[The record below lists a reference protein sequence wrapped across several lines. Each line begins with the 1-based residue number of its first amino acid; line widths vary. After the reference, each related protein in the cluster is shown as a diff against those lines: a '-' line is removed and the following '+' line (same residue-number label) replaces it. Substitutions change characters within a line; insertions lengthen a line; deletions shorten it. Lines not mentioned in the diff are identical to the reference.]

1 MQGGA
6 KQFEHAVVHAVV
18 YEVVHAVVYEVVH
31 AVVDEVV
38 HAVVDKVVHAIV
50 DEVVPNARRLVD
62 DDDGDAAREVI
73 ADELGASGSNLIK

>member
-6 KQFEHAVVHAVV
+6 KQFEHA
-18 YEVVHAVVYEVVH
+18 VVHAVVYEVVH

-62 DDDGDAAREVI
+62 DDDDGDAAREVI